1 MRRNNLF
8 RTIIIA
14 VSLVW
19 GAYELYP
26 TFRLTQIKKQAQEK
40 TATLAKMSE
49 LPLETIQDALN
60 RAALD
65 ATLQE
70 ELDGRSQDSLQA
82 VLQGAKSLTELH
94 EQVVKLEP
102 EAIRLGLDLQ
112 GGTYLVYEVDLV
124 KMFVDQAKNK
134 DQRLNELMARVQ
146 QAIRQPNVD
155 FFDVLKSTFEDA
167 DIRLSRYWGSRA
179 ETDAKI
185 LDDLRKEAED
195 GVDRNLE
202 ILRNRIDQFGVSE
215 PSITKQGD
223 RRIVVE
229 LAGIQSVDRAKG
241 VIGKTALLEFKLEKD
256 PEVTQDVLAKI
267 DTWMKGNLRTG
278 ALPLTADST
287 QVDTARKESEAP
299 IHELFGTSVVVGDS
313 GKAANDSSVLIDEGV
328 LKDNPFY
335 SLLRRSGRGVSVP
348 KQNYRA
354 VERILN
360 TPAVQEIMR
369 NADAQ
374 FLWSSRTFSE
384 DDFEYYVLYLTKR
397 EAELTG
403 DKIADARPDIG
414 GGSSLTSAGQ
424 PIVNM
429 RMNAEGTKIFSR
441 ITGANVNKNMSI
453 VLDNRVASSP
463 RINERIPSG
472 SAYIEGMKDFEEA
485 KDLSTVLRAGAL
497 RAPMEVIEERTVG
510 PSLGQDSITQG
521 TRAALIGLALVI
533 LFMAVYYKLSGVL
546 ADIALIVNLFL
557 LMSFMAVFK
566 ATLTLPG
573 IAGII
578 LTIGMAVDANV
589 LIFERIREE
598 LRSKKTVLLAI
609 KEGYDRAF
617 WTIFDANITTILTAL
632 VLYQFGTGPIR
643 GFAVTLI
650 FGIAVSMFT
659 AIVMT
664 RVVYD
669 FVSTRWTLK
678 TLSI

>member
-267 DTWMKGNLRTG
+267 DTWMKGSLRTG